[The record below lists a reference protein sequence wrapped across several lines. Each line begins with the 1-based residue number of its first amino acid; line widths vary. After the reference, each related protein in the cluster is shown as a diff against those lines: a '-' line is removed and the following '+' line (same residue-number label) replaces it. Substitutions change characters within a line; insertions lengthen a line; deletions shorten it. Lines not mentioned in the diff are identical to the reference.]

1 MVGCFTTKTTYV
13 DKYDLTGKRVV
24 TDIESIP
31 IGKVGEPY
39 EIRVNI
45 DVLADL
51 SQIVGKFYDINGTL
65 LRKGMIEKS
74 EKIEASHRQRLEE
87 RLSWT
92 RIFTNPQ
99 GLEFQLIQKSF
110 CRECGDEEKAYSSQ
124 LIISGVPKKAGV
136 YDFDFQAYFNRPYF
150 VRVNYQLE
158 VLP

>member
-1 MVGCFTTKTTYV
+1 MAGCFTTTYV

-74 EKIEASHRQRLEE
+74 EKIEATPTQRLEE
-87 RLSWT
+87 RLAWT

-110 CRECGDEEKAYSSQ
+110 CRGCDEEKYYSQ
-124 LIISGVPKKAGV
+124 LIISGVPKKAGI
-136 YDFDFQAYFNRPYF
+136 YDFDFQLLYAHPYY
-150 VRVNYQLE
+150 VNINYQLE